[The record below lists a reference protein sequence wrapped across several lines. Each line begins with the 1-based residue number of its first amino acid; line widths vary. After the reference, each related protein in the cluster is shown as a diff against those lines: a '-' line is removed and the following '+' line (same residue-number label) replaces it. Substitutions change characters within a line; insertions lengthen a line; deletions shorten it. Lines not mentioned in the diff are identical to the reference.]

1 MFAEAVEEDEAG
13 AVISIDVNAGAK
25 KDRFP
30 SGYNEWR
37 KSISCQI
44 RAPPVEG
51 KANKAIQAL
60 VASVL
65 GVSRSEVAIVSG
77 ATSSQKRVR
86 VRGLT
91 RDEAIARVARAFD
104 AGRSP

>member
-1 MFAEAVEEDEAG
+1 MFAQAIEEGEAG
-13 AVISIDVNAGAK
+13 VIISLDVSAGAK

-44 RAPPVEG
+44 HAPPVEG
-51 KANKAIQAL
+51 KANKAIQAAI
-60 VASVL
+60 ASAL
-65 GVSRSEVAIVSG
+65 GVSRSNVTIISG

-86 VRGLT
+86 VEGLT
-91 RDEAIARVARAFD
+91 KVEAIARIERASESQNS
-104 AGRSP
+104 A

>member
-1 MFAEAVEEDEAG
+1 MFAQAIEEDEHG
-13 AVISIDVNAGAK
+13 AIISLDVSAGAK

-30 SGYNEWR
+30 AGYNEWR

-51 KANKAIQAL
+51 KANKSIQAT
-60 VASVL
+60 VAAVL
-65 GVSRSEVAIVSG
+65 EVSRSDVTIISG

-86 VRGLT
+86 VEGLT
-91 RDEAIARVARAFD
+91 KDQVVARLGRAFES
-104 AGRSP
+104 ATAQ

>member
-1 MFAEAVEEDEAG
+1 MFTEAIEEDESGAIIAIDVSAG
-13 AVISIDVNAGAK
+13 AR

-30 SGYNEWR
+30 AGYNEWR

-51 KANKAIQAL
+51 KANKAIQATI
-60 VASVL
+60 ASFL
-65 GVSRSEVAIVSG
+65 GVSRSNVTIISG

-86 VRGLT
+86 VEGLS
-91 RDEAIARVARAFD
+91 RDEVIAAIGRAMQ
-104 AGRSP
+104 STE

>member
-1 MFAEAVEEDEAG
+1 MFAQAIQEDETG
-13 AVISIDVNAGAK
+13 AIISLDVSPGAR

-30 SGYNEWR
+30 AGYNEWR

-51 KANKAIQAL
+51 KANKAIQAA
-60 VASVL
+60 VASAL
-65 GVSRSEVAIVSG
+65 GVPKADVAIISG

-86 VRGLT
+86 IEMMT
-91 RDEAIARVARAFD
+91 KDEVIARLSPAF
-104 AGRSP
+104 APGHAP

>member
-1 MFAEAVEEDEAG
+1 MFTQAIEEDENGAIISLDVSAG
-13 AVISIDVNAGAK
+13 AR

-30 SGYNEWR
+30 AGYNEWR

-51 KANKAIQAL
+51 KANKAIQATI
-60 VASVL
+60 ASLL
-65 GVSRSEVAIVSG
+65 GVSRSSVTIISG

-86 VRGLT
+86 VEGLS
-91 RDEAIARVARAFD
+91 RDEVIAAIGRAMQ
-104 AGRSP
+104 STE

>member
-1 MFAEAVEEDEAG
+1 MFKEAIEEDKTG
-13 AVISIDVNAGAK
+13 VNISIDVSAGAR

-51 KANKAIQAL
+51 KANKAIQAAI
-60 VASVL
+60 ASVL
-65 GVSRSEVAIVSG
+65 GVSRSDVSIISG

-86 VRGLT
+86 VEGLT
-91 RDEAIARVARAFD
+91 KDEVIAMIGQAFESAD
-104 AGRSP
+104 VP